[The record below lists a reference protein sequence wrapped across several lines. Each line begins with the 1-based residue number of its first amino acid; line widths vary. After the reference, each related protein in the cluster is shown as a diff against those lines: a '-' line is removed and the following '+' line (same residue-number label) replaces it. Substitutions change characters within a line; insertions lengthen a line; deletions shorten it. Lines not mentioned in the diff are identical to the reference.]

1 MGLRPHE
8 QRVLDQIER
17 ALRACDPK
25 LSGMLSMFTRLEAYE
40 RVPSEGR
47 PLAVRAA
54 RNAMANQAAASA
66 PGVMSMPSGM
76 PTQNS
81 GLVKIL
87 MALAIITLLVASLC
101 ALVAGG
107 GSRHASP
114 AACSMA
120 WAGTAC
126 PAASAPKP
134 ARTAVGA
141 ASGFSS
147 QVPSLR
153 LAVVDPERQHCEVD
167 QRSCGSW
174 LLIHVRRPG

>member
-54 RNAMANQAAASA
+54 RNAIANQGAASP
-66 PGVMSMPSGM
+66 PGVMSLQSGM
-76 PTQNS
+76 SAQNS
-81 GLVKIL
+81 GPVKIL
-87 MALAIITLLVASLC
+87 MALAIMALLVASLF
-101 ALVAGG
+101 ALVAGL
-107 GSRHASP
+107 GSHQTFP

-126 PAASAPKP
+126 PAPSQPKP

-141 ASGFSS
+141 ASGRSS
-147 QVPSLR
+147 EVPALR
-153 LAVVDPERQHCEVD
+153 LPVVDP
-167 QRSCGSW
+167 S
-174 LLIHVRRPG
+174 VRRPG